1 MRRVSSE
8 GLKENE
14 QNDKCDRLLATF
26 ILRENENLL
35 DNVFFSL
42 SANTGVTCPSWRK
55 RLLRGQNFVRTTWN
69 SAGLSPRVTR
79 QGQCYQSLCQIVWI
93 NCSHKLSLLQHRNE
107 SNIRF
112 PCTSS
117 KTVPATRVLCEHT
130 KGLVHASRVRIM
142 PLINVS
148 HLLATRPQ
156 SNTRMFAWLPWL
168 RLLLWLS
175 NPREPVL

>member
-1 MRRVSSE
+1 M
-8 GLKENE
+8 
-14 QNDKCDRLLATF
+14 
-26 ILRENENLL
+26 
-35 DNVFFSL
+35 
-42 SANTGVTCPSWRK
+42 TCPSWRK

-79 QGQCYQSLCQIVWI
+79 HGQCYQSLCQIVWI
-93 NCSHKLSLLQHRNE
+93 NCSHKLFLLQHRNE

-156 SNTRMFAWLPWL
+156 PNTRMFGYLGFACSYGYRIPGSQFSNFYH
-168 RLLLWLS
+168 RYLLQLVDVREKESLLKLLKLS
-175 NPREPVL
+175 DF